1 MTVVGRTLPRGR
13 YGTLKPITPQQRGE
27 PSHRSTPVVAG
38 NDCRLGAEGVEQPH
52 HVTGQMQQGVLV
64 DIGWTIRVAIAAHI
78 GCHGVE
84 ARLAQSLELMA
95 PGIPRFRKA
104 VTHDHQRSRA
114 MLDVMHANTVGL
126 DDAMF
131 HLGHHR
137 LSQTRFTLPSPLP
150 APVPPDRGRARRS
163 AVSPEPAPQPSVR
176 TCGLTWT
183 GTASRWRSVKRGFSR
198 RSAKPLLLCAG

>member
-13 YGTLKPITPQQRGE
+13 YGTLKPITPRN
-27 PSHRSTPVVAG
+27 RSGRSSAASQATGAPQSWPAMTA
-38 NDCRLGAEGVEQPH
+38 RLGAEGVEQPH
-52 HVTGQMQQGVLV
+52 HVTGQMQQGILV
-64 DIGWTIRVAIAAHI
+64 DIGWAIRVAIAAHI

-114 MLDVMHANTVGL
+114 VLDVMHANTVGI

-137 LSQTRFTLPSPLP
+137 LSQTRFTLPSLLP
-150 APVPPDRGRARRS
+150 VPVPPDRGRARRS
-163 AVSPEPAPQPSVR
+163 AVSPEPAPQP
-176 TCGLTWT
+176 
-183 GTASRWRSVKRGFSR
+183 
-198 RSAKPLLLCAG
+198 